1 MPFKF
6 CIIKCKQKKLKYYI
20 FYLQKRGK
28 MPRFEQKFIEEL
40 LSKINIVDII
50 GGYCQLNRRG
60 GSYWA
65 CCPLP
70 GHSERTPSFAV
81 NEMGQFYKCFG
92 CGRGGDAIKFIME
105 ISLMKKK

>member
-1 MPFKF
+1 MVTLKNS
-6 CIIKCKQKKLKYYI
+6 KKRLKRKY
-20 FYLQKRGK
+20 F
-28 MPRFEQKFIEEL
+28 MPRFEEKFIDEL
-40 LSKINIVDII
+40 LSKINIVDVI

-81 NEMGQFYKCFG
+81 NEMGQFYKCFVERIG
-92 CGRGGDAIKFIME
+92 VAVKIVKAFVC
-105 ISLMKKK
+105 